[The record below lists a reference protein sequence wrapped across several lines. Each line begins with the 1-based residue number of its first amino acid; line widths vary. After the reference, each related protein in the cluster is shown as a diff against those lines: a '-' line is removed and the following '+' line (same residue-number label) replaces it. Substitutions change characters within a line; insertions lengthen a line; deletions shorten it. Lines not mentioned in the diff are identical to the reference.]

1 MIEYRRQA
9 HAVYYTVY
17 HLIFVTKYRRKVLKE
32 GMGRYIQV
40 IFRSIEKQYPEIEIL
55 EMNTDEEDHIHLMVM
70 IPPKLSVAQVVNILK
85 SNSSRWM
92 RKRFPFVKTMYEH
105 ENLGFWSDG
114 YFASTAGLSENALK
128 QYIQQQGLEDKGQTK
143 FVW

>member
-1 MIEYRRQA
+1 MIEYRRQS

-40 IFRSIEKQYPEIEIL
+40 IFRSIEKQSPEIEIL
-55 EMNTDEEDHIHLMVM
+55 EMNTDEDHIHLMVM

-105 ENLGFWSDG
+105 EDLGFWSDG